1 MRELLA
7 RRIAGAA
14 IASLILASSLI
25 AAARAQTNK
34 VGTNLDPQNFGQIE
48 RGRYLAIAG
57 DCASCHTVP
66 ESNQPFAGG
75 RPIETPF
82 GVVVGAN
89 ITPDPETGIGAWSDE
104 LFVRALR
111 EGKGHDGQLL
121 YPAMPYPYYTKL
133 TESDALAIRAYL
145 NTVKPVRNAV
155 VSNKL
160 PFPFDVRE
168 GMAAWNALYFKSGEF
183 KPDSAKSAEWNRG
196 AYLVEGL
203 GHCGACHTPKTTLGG
218 DDRGRAL
225 QGYVLQGWFA
235 PNITNDNERG
245 LGGWSVAD
253 IVAYLKNGH
262 NMTTASTGIMAE
274 EITLSSSHMTD
285 ADLTAIA
292 TYLKDQ
298 PGQTASPPAAV
309 SASDPKMV
317 AGGAIYVD
325 ECTACHGHG
334 WERRP
339 LSFPVAGRI
348 AERPLRRSGE
358 PHSCPHRRRAQRCD
372 RRRADRSGHAV
383 IRMEAERRSGRRGL
397 DLHSQLLGRLRAGR
411 GPPTGRTSSGPRR
424 DGVHGTLETHRCVQ
438 HPTRRASSCHRTASF
453 LVVRIGMLQ
462 GAFVRIGDSKVAM
475 ATDVPV
481 RCVAPDPTNSR
492 AAAPKWLIA
501 SGAADV
507 VRVTA
512 FVDA

>member
-1 MRELLA
+1 MRERLA

-14 IASLILASSLI
+14 IVSLILASSLI
-25 AAARAQTNK
+25 APGRAQNK
-34 VGTNLDPQNFGQIE
+34 VGTSLDPQNFGQIQ

-57 DCASCHTVP
+57 DCGSCHTVP
-66 ESNQPFAGG
+66 GSGQPFAGG

-168 GMAAWNALYFKSGEF
+168 GMTAWNAIYFRNGEF
-183 KPDSAKSAEWNRG
+183 KPDPTKSAEWNRG

-218 DDRGRAL
+218 DEGERAF
-225 QGYVLQGWFA
+225 QGYALQGWFA
-235 PNITNDNERG
+235 PNITNDSERG

-262 NMTTASTGIMAE
+262 NPTTASTGIMGE
-274 EITLSSSHMTD
+274 EITLSSSRMTD

-292 TYLKDQ
+292 TYLKDL
-298 PGQTASPPAAV
+298 PGQTPSPSAPV

-317 AGGAIYVD
+317 AGGAIYAD
-325 ECTACHGHG
+325 ECSACHGMDG
-334 WERRP
+334 KGVP
-339 LSFPVAGRI
+339 YLFPSLAGSPNVRSADPTSLIRVLIEGARSVAT
-348 AERPLRRSGE
+348 AGE
-358 PHSCPHRRRAQRCD
+358 PTGPGMPSFAWKLSDDEAAAVLTYIRNSWGASAAAVDSRQVEQVRA
-372 RRRADRSGHAV
+372 
-383 IRMEAERRSGRRGL
+383 
-397 DLHSQLLGRLRAGR
+397 
-411 GPPTGRTSSGPRR
+411 
-424 DGVHGTLETHRCVQ
+424 
-438 HPTRRASSCHRTASF
+438 RTAMVST
-453 LVVRIGMLQ
+453 GH
-462 GAFVRIGDSKVAM
+462 
-475 ATDVPV
+475 
-481 RCVAPDPTNSR
+481 
-492 AAAPKWLIA
+492 
-501 SGAADV
+501 
-507 VRVTA
+507 
-512 FVDA
+512 

>member
-14 IASLILASSLI
+14 IASLILASSLV
-25 AAARAQTNK
+25 ASGRAQTNK
-34 VGTNLDPQNFGQIE
+34 VGTSLDPQNFGQIE

-57 DCASCHTVP
+57 DCSSCHTVP
-66 ESNQPFAGG
+66 GSGQPFAGG

-89 ITPDPETGIGAWSDE
+89 ITPDPDTGIGAWSDE
-104 LFVRALR
+104 TFVRALR

-183 KPDSAKSAEWNRG
+183 KPDPTKSAEWNRG
-196 AYLVEGL
+196 AYLVQGL
-203 GHCGACHTPKTTLGG
+203 GHCGACHTPKTQLGG
-218 DDRGRAL
+218 DDRARTF
-225 QGYVLQGWFA
+225 QGNALQGWFA

-262 NMTTASTGIMAE
+262 NATTASTGIMGE
-274 EITLSSSHMTD
+274 EITLSSSQMTD

-292 TYLKDQ
+292 TYLKDL
-298 PGQTASPPAAV
+298 PGQISSPAAV
-309 SASDPKMV
+309 SASDPTMT
-317 AGGAIYVD
+317 AGGAIYAD
-325 ECTACHGHG
+325 ECSACHGMDG
-334 WERRP
+334 KGVP
-339 LSFPVAGRI
+339 YLFPSLAGSPNVRSIDPASLTRVLIEGARSVAT
-348 AERPLRRSGE
+348 AGE
-358 PHSCPHRRRAQRCD
+358 PTGPGMPSFAWKLSDDQVAAVLTYIRNSWGASASPVDPRQVEQARA
-372 RRRADRSGHAV
+372 RAAMAS
-383 IRMEAERRSGRRGL
+383 
-397 DLHSQLLGRLRAGR
+397 
-411 GPPTGRTSSGPRR
+411 TGR
-424 DGVHGTLETHRCVQ
+424 
-438 HPTRRASSCHRTASF
+438 
-453 LVVRIGMLQ
+453 
-462 GAFVRIGDSKVAM
+462 
-475 ATDVPV
+475 
-481 RCVAPDPTNSR
+481 
-492 AAAPKWLIA
+492 
-501 SGAADV
+501 
-507 VRVTA
+507 
-512 FVDA
+512 

>member
-14 IASLILASSLI
+14 IASLILASSLV
-25 AAARAQTNK
+25 ASGRAQTNK
-34 VGTNLDPQNFGQIE
+34 VGTSLDPQNFGQIE

-57 DCASCHTVP
+57 DCSSCHTVP
-66 ESNQPFAGG
+66 GSGQPFAGG

-89 ITPDPETGIGAWSDE
+89 ITPDPDTGIGAWSDE
-104 LFVRALR
+104 TFVRALR

-183 KPDSAKSAEWNRG
+183 KPDPTKSAEWNRG
-196 AYLVEGL
+196 AYLVQGL
-203 GHCGACHTPKTTLGG
+203 GHCGACHTPKTQLGG
-218 DDRGRAL
+218 DDRARTF
-225 QGYVLQGWFA
+225 QGNALQGWFA

-262 NMTTASTGIMAE
+262 NATTASTGIMGE
-274 EITLSSSHMTD
+274 EITLSSSQMTD

-292 TYLKDQ
+292 TYLKDL
-298 PGQTASPPAAV
+298 PGQTSSPAAV
-309 SASDPKMV
+309 SASDPTMT
-317 AGGAIYVD
+317 AGGAIYAD
-325 ECTACHGHG
+325 ECSACHGMDG
-334 WERRP
+334 KGVP
-339 LSFPVAGRI
+339 YLFPSLAGSPNVRSVDPASLTRVLIEGARSVAT
-348 AERPLRRSGE
+348 AGE
-358 PHSCPHRRRAQRCD
+358 PTGPGMPSFAWKLSDDQVAAVLTYIRNSWGASASPVDPRQVEQARA
-372 RRRADRSGHAV
+372 RAAMAS
-383 IRMEAERRSGRRGL
+383 
-397 DLHSQLLGRLRAGR
+397 
-411 GPPTGRTSSGPRR
+411 TGR
-424 DGVHGTLETHRCVQ
+424 
-438 HPTRRASSCHRTASF
+438 
-453 LVVRIGMLQ
+453 
-462 GAFVRIGDSKVAM
+462 
-475 ATDVPV
+475 
-481 RCVAPDPTNSR
+481 
-492 AAAPKWLIA
+492 
-501 SGAADV
+501 
-507 VRVTA
+507 
-512 FVDA
+512 

>member
-1 MRELLA
+1 MRKPVA
-7 RRIAGAA
+7 PRIVAVA
-14 IASLILASSLI
+14 IVSLILASSLI
-25 AAARAQTNK
+25 APGRAQNK
-34 VGTNLDPQNFGQIE
+34 VGTSLDPQNFGQIQ

-57 DCASCHTVP
+57 DCGSCHTVP

-111 EGKGHDGQLL
+111 EGKGHNGQLL

-298 PGQTASPPAAV
+298 PGQTASQPPAV
-309 SASDPKMV
+309 SASDPRMA

-325 ECTACHGHG
+325 ECTACHGPDG
-334 WERRP
+334 KGVP
-339 LSFPVAGRI
+339 YLFPSLAGSPNVRSADPASLIRVLIEGARSVAT
-348 AERPLRRSGE
+348 AGE
-358 PHSCPHRRRAQRCD
+358 PTDPGMPSFAWKLSDDQAAAVLTYIRNAWGASAPAVDPRQVEQARA
-372 RRRADRSGHAV
+372 RAA
-383 IRMEAERRSGRRGL
+383 MASGR
-397 DLHSQLLGRLRAGR
+397 
-411 GPPTGRTSSGPRR
+411 
-424 DGVHGTLETHRCVQ
+424 
-438 HPTRRASSCHRTASF
+438 
-453 LVVRIGMLQ
+453 
-462 GAFVRIGDSKVAM
+462 
-475 ATDVPV
+475 
-481 RCVAPDPTNSR
+481 
-492 AAAPKWLIA
+492 
-501 SGAADV
+501 
-507 VRVTA
+507 
-512 FVDA
+512 